1 MESKIKSINIAVV
14 SFRVLAAYTLIRGMD
29 NLSYNVIL
37 FITNQEIQ
45 GGPGRFVQLV
55 VPTVLLILC
64 GVLLWTK
71 APAISSLALRNL
83 EPEIE
88 LNILSENGL
97 SRAVFSAIGLFTVID
112 TIPFVIYQLG
122 HCIILLT
129 SSVKNDFILGET
141 GVGLGSMIIKLI
153 LGVWMVRGCKE
164 ITAVSLPR
172 V

>member
-1 MESKIKSINIAVV
+1 MESKIKSINIAVI
-14 SFRVLAAYTLIRGMD
+14 SFRVLAAYTLVRGLD
-29 NLSYNVIL
+29 NLLYSVIL

-45 GGPGRFVQLV
+45 GGPGGFVQLV
-55 VPTVLLILC
+55 GSTAFMILC
-64 GVLLWTK
+64 GVLLWIK
-71 APAISSLALRNL
+71 APKISSLALRNL

-88 LNILSENGL
+88 CGILSQNGL
-97 SRAVFSAIGLFTVID
+97 SRAVFSAVGLFIIID

-129 SSVKNDFILGET
+129 SSVKNNFILGET